1 MDQSVL
7 DSLEKRYQLILD
19 SPNGE
24 INVFLI
30 LNKSEE
36 SNKFSKSSPRNVL
49 PNDKTF
55 KKNNYYDLESLY
67 HNYNNIW
74 EFIYLEILYININF
88 LVLKNKFIW
97 K

>member
-1 MDQSVL
+1 VDQSVL

-36 SNKFSKSSPRNVL
+36 SNNNKFSKSSPKNIL
-49 PNDKTF
+49 PNNKTL
-55 KKNNYYDLESLY
+55 KKNNYYDLDSLY
-67 HNYNNIW
+67 HNYNNI
-74 EFIYLEILYININF
+74 
-88 LVLKNKFIW
+88 
-97 K
+97 